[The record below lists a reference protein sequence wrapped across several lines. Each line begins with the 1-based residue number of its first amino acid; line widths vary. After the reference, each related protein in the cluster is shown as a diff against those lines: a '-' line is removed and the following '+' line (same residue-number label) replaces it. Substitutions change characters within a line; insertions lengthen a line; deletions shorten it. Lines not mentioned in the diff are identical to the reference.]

1 MDNMDKSTTQQEM
14 PKPHRGKTTSST
26 DTSDLTTD
34 IEVSVLASI
43 NKKLDLL
50 GALHNKINKKN
61 SYQVLNACITT
72 SKNSRK
78 QNHEGNDIEHPN
90 KQHAWQNQLL
100 WHYSAETTRLRVIPT
115 HNLNMK
121 TSRLALYPQLK
132 WRCFHNL
139 ITCFNFFQLPYLNP
153 SLNLNQT

>member
-50 GALHNKINKKN
+50 GAQHNKIKNLLSSLKCMHNYIEENKTMKETISN
-61 SYQVLNACITT
+61 IQT
-72 SKNSRK
+72 SSMP
-78 QNHEGNDIEHPN
+78 D
-90 KQHAWQNQLL
+90 
-100 WHYSAETTRLRVIPT
+100 
-115 HNLNMK
+115 K
-121 TSRLALYPQLK
+121 TSFSGITQLK
-132 WRCFHNL
+132 L
-139 ITCFNFFQLPYLNP
+139 QDLYLY
-153 SLNLNQT
+153 TT

>member
-50 GALHNKINKKN
+50 GALHNKIKKN

-78 QNHEGNDIEHPN
+78 QNHEGNNIEHPN
-90 KQHAWQNQLL
+90 KQHA
-100 WHYSAETTRLRVIPT
+100 
-115 HNLNMK
+115 
-121 TSRLALYPQLK
+121 
-132 WRCFHNL
+132 
-139 ITCFNFFQLPYLNP
+139 
-153 SLNLNQT
+153 

>member
-50 GALHNKINKKN
+50 GALHNKIKKKKLLSSLKCMHN
-61 SYQVLNACITT
+61 Y
-72 SKNSRK
+72 
-78 QNHEGNDIEHPN
+78 IE
-90 KQHAWQNQLL
+90 KFK
-100 WHYSAETTRLRVIPT
+100 
-115 HNLNMK
+115 K
-121 TSRLALYPQLK
+121 TKP
-132 WRCFHNL
+132 
-139 ITCFNFFQLPYLNP
+139 
-153 SLNLNQT
+153 

>member
-50 GALHNKINKKN
+50 GALHNKIK
-61 SYQVLNACITT
+61 
-72 SKNSRK
+72 
-78 QNHEGNDIEHPN
+78 
-90 KQHAWQNQLL
+90 
-100 WHYSAETTRLRVIPT
+100 
-115 HNLNMK
+115 
-121 TSRLALYPQLK
+121 
-132 WRCFHNL
+132 
-139 ITCFNFFQLPYLNP
+139 
-153 SLNLNQT
+153 

>member
-50 GALHNKINKKN
+50 EALHNKIKN
-61 SYQVLNACITT
+61 SYQVWNACITT
-72 SKNSRK
+72 SKNSSTVIVHFK
-78 QNHEGNDIEHPN
+78 T
-90 KQHAWQNQLL
+90 LL
-100 WHYSAETTRLRVIPT
+100 KL
-115 HNLNMK
+115 
-121 TSRLALYPQLK
+121 
-132 WRCFHNL
+132 
-139 ITCFNFFQLPYLNP
+139 
-153 SLNLNQT
+153 